1 MSENRFGHISGA
13 GVGTFEE
20 THAFSQLRIA
30 ADAEQEVISK
40 RDMILWTVCFDR
52 APAALHD
59 SLALGQPILKHHPAH
74 WDQEWGR
81 LAQEVAG
88 WAKGTT
94 AVRGRGV
101 RVEEVSVDRDF
112 VDCWAGGL
120 VAVGWMEE
128 GELTSRRAN
137 RVMVSRLKVDSCTY

>member
-1 MSENRFGHISGA
+1 
-13 GVGTFEE
+13 
-20 THAFSQLRIA
+20 
-30 ADAEQEVISK
+30 
-40 RDMILWTVCFDR
+40 
-52 APAALHD
+52 
-59 SLALGQPILKHHPAH
+59 
-74 WDQEWGR
+74 
-81 LAQEVAG
+81 
-88 WAKGTT
+88 
-94 AVRGRGV
+94 V